1 MRTGNTATPDGTWS
15 NFTPVANGDN
25 IGVSSRYIQYRADL
39 STTDTKYTPILK
51 DIGIECSAGTDVTPP
66 VITNIIATSSTD
78 GTSATITWTTNEN
91 ANSRVDYGTSSGA
104 LAQNVSNATL
114 VTTHSLQLTGLTP
127 GTTYYYRV
135 TSVDAA
141 NNSAT
146 SPDPSAV
153 PLSFVTLTPPCFE
166 DVTFADFSGGTTGSS
181 TYISATGDGEV
192 ILRPVIASEFN
203 SLPSVTEWNS
213 FPWQTGGNATV
224 SNGSLNVNGAR
235 FNSEPATTTFG
246 PGSTLE
252 FVATFGAAT
261 FQHIGFGGG
270 TDATDVNGI
279 FTGQSPWAMFS
290 TGNTTNT
297 LMARTFVP
305 GVSTSDF
312 VIPNS
317 GNLIGTPHKYRIDWK
332 TDGSFEYFVDDVSVR
347 VEPVVITTGMRP
359 AISDFNVNAPGITA
373 DWIRITPYAT
383 SGSFESRIFDAGEI
397 RTWGAATWT
406 ADLPTG
412 TSLQLFQRKG
422 NTAVPDGSWSSYTA
436 IGSNGEVI
444 GGASQY
450 IQYKAQLSTTNDK
463 VSPVLKDVHFSCS
476 PAAILVGTIQLQGRP
491 APPNAQWQMPLVVRL
506 YSGTT
511 LVNTH
516 NVTTD
521 NNGQFTITGIAPGT
535 YTIAVKGFNT
545 LRRVLFN
552 QTISAGSNNVNIG
565 MLRGADANGDNF
577 VGGADFSIL
586 LNSFNKKIGDAGFD
600 ARADFNGDG
609 FVTGADFSLLVNAFN
624 QQGENP

>member
-1 MRTGNTATPDGTWS
+1 L
-15 NFTPVANGDN
+15 
-25 IGVSSRYIQYRADL
+25 I
-39 STTDTKYTPILK
+39 
-51 DIGIECSAGTDVTPP
+51 
-66 VITNIIATSSTD
+66 
-78 GTSATITWTTNEN
+78 
-91 ANSRVDYGTSSGA
+91 
-104 LAQNVSNATL
+104 
-114 VTTHSLQLTGLTP
+114 
-127 GTTYYYRV
+127 
-135 TSVDAA
+135 
-141 NNSAT
+141 
-146 SPDPSAV
+146 
-153 PLSFVTLTPPCFE
+153 
-166 DVTFADFSGGTTGSS
+166 
-181 TYISATGDGEV
+181 
-192 ILRPVIASEFN
+192 
-203 SLPSVTEWNS
+203 
-213 FPWQTGGNATV
+213 
-224 SNGSLNVNGAR
+224 
-235 FNSEPATTTFG
+235 
-246 PGSTLE
+246 
-252 FVATFGAAT
+252 
-261 FQHIGFGGG
+261 
-270 TDATDVNGI
+270 
-279 FTGQSPWAMFS
+279 
-290 TGNTTNT
+290 
-297 LMARTFVP
+297 ARTFVT
-305 GVSTSDF
+305 GGATSDF
-312 VIPNS
+312 IIPNS
-317 GNLIGTPHKYRIDWK
+317 ANLIGTSHKYRIEWK

-347 VEPVVITTGMRP
+347 IEPIVIATGMRP

-373 DWIRITPYAT
+373 DWIRMTPYAT
-383 SGSFESRIFDAGEI
+383 TGSFESRIFDVGEI

-422 NTAVPDGSWSSYTA
+422 NTTVPDGSWSSYTA

-463 VSPVLKDVHFSCS
+463 ASPVLKDVHFSCS

-511 LVNTH
+511 LINTY

-565 MLRGADANGDNF
+565 MLRGGDANGDNF